1 MLIGLPG
8 HSLNLKVE
16 IRSFPFCLLRLTKV
30 HDLFISRFL
39 GMHTVQ
45 LFNFLSTHISLEIS
59 CNMCLIRGNVVSKS
73 VRMLTQSKGNDGN
86 LH

>member
-8 HSLNLKVE
+8 DSLNLKVE

-39 GMHTVQ
+39 GVHTLQ
-45 LFNFLSTHISLEIS
+45 LFNFLSTHKADFFP
-59 CNMCLIRGNVVSKS
+59 CKYHVTCA
-73 VRMLTQSKGNDGN
+73 
-86 LH
+86 

>member
-39 GMHTVQ
+39 GVHTLQV
-45 LFNFLSTHISLEIS
+45 FNFLSTHKADFFPWKYHVT
-59 CNMCLIRGNVVSKS
+59 CA
-73 VRMLTQSKGNDGN
+73 
-86 LH
+86 